1 VRRFILLVCGVS
13 GLALGAGPA
22 FAQQGASGAAADGA
36 DQPEAIVV
44 TARRR
49 AEDVSKVPISISAFS
64 SATLE
69 KRGVTNV
76 ADLVKIT
83 PGLNISAGAIKSN
96 PFVTIRGQSRG
107 VTGNINPGVI
117 TYLNEVPL
125 PTQGALIPTYDMDNM
140 QVLKGPQGTLFGR
153 NSIGGAVLI
162 YTKAPTDDF
171 GGYVKGEMA
180 SFDFKQIEGAINV
193 PVVGDKLVIRLAGQ
207 VSSGGGYTKAIG
219 VTPYTVD
226 PVTLVA
232 TPGHIRPLK
241 HNYDEYDTGSF
252 RVSVRAEPT
261 DWLKNVTVA
270 DYTKIR
276 GANNTLFHSFYPQ
289 GFGGNPPALYMLPPA
304 TITAFMSSIFGP
316 DAGPAFAANM
326 IAVTQ
331 CGTSLTC
338 DYRLAQQAGQASDRV
353 QFTNV
358 DPFDSVAIV
367 KGISNTTT
375 IRLGDKHTLKNIFG
389 YRSFFSYNP
398 VDNEGSAIDVAD
410 IDAQISMEEYTDEL
424 QLSGSF
430 LNDRL
435 KYTLGGFYYKEQPRG
450 LGGNFG
456 TEYNVFQGLSHAQ
469 VTDYITNKSKAIYGQ
484 FDYSLDDLING
495 LTVTAGLRQ
504 TWDTVGG
511 CTASATYSPFGQVY
525 YTGRNLN
532 WISQADCQKGSGLT
546 TANVPGAI
554 IVSAQTLPEVEF
566 KKMTY
571 TFGANWQIT
580 PDAMVYVT
588 HRRGYRAGSYNTPLF
603 DPYLAGSQT
612 FAPETLTDWEVGTKL
627 RWQAGSARGSLEVAL
642 FSGKDAGNQFGVSTS
657 GLVGG
662 VCVPQAIG
670 SAGRAADCTTQP
682 TQTAYTPG
690 TPGVLIRHPAN
701 TTVGNVGDLT
711 IRGFEIG
718 ATVSP
723 TRWLT
728 VEAGMAYVDYSVDA
742 ITIDPNLLNLLR
754 AGNIQRA
761 STIILPQQPK
771 FTANGSATLTYPGK
785 VLGGDL
791 SLNVGLKY
799 SDKFFLGAS
808 TVRGYTVGDARLELS
823 AVGGTGLDI
832 AVYVKNFTNTNY
844 DFGTS
849 GSSPDSIG
857 VESFIHAPPRT
868 VGVSLRYNF
877 GK

>member
-49 AEDVSKVPISISAFS
+49 AEDVSKVPISITAFS
-64 SATLE
+64 NATLE
-69 KRGVTNV
+69 KRGVANV

-117 TYLNEVPL
+117 AYMNEVPL
-125 PTQGALIPTYDMDNM
+125 SDKGALIPTYDMDNI

-153 NSIGGAVLI
+153 NSIGGAVLT
-162 YTKAPTDDF
+162 YTKAPTDGF
-171 GGYVKGEMA
+171 GGYVKGDIA

-193 PVVGDKLVIRLAGQ
+193 PVVGDKLVIRLAAQ

-219 VTPYTVD
+219 VSPYTVD
-226 PVTLVA
+226 PVTFVA
-232 TPGHIRPLK
+232 TPGHIVPLK
-241 HNYDEYDTGSF
+241 HNYDEYNTGSF

-289 GFGGNPPALYMLPPA
+289 GFGGNPPALYLLPPA
-304 TITAFMSSIFGP
+304 TITAVMTNIFGP
-316 DAGPAFAANM
+316 VTGPLFAANM

-358 DPFDSVAIV
+358 DPWDTVAIA

-389 YRSFFSYNP
+389 YRTFFSFNP

-410 IDAQISMEEYTDEL
+410 IKAQISVEQYTDEL
-424 QLSGSF
+424 QLAGSF

-456 TEYNVFQGLSHAQ
+456 DEFNVFQGLSHAQ
-469 VTDYITNKSKAIYGQ
+469 VTDYITNKSKALYAQ
-484 FDYSLDDLING
+484 FDYSLDGLVNG
-495 LTVTAGLRQ
+495 LSVTAGLRQ
-504 TWDTVGG
+504 TWDSVAG

-525 YTGRNLN
+525 YTSRDTN
-532 WISQADCQKGSGLT
+532 WMSQADCRKGAGLT
-546 TANVPGAI
+546 PADVPGAI
-554 IVSAQTLPEVEF
+554 LVSAQVLPKVEF
-566 KKMTY
+566 KKLTY

-603 DPYLAGSQT
+603 DPYLAASQT

-627 RWQAGSARGSLEVAL
+627 RWRAGGARGSLEVAL
-642 FSGKDAGNQFGVSTS
+642 FSGKDAGNQFGVNTA

-670 SAGRAADCTTQP
+670 SAGRAADCTTQAA
-682 TQTAYTPG
+682 QTAYTPG

-701 TTVGNVGDLT
+701 TTIGNVGNLT

-718 ATVSP
+718 AMVSP
-723 TRWLT
+723 APWLT
-728 VEAGMAYVDYSVDA
+728 IDAGAAYVDYNVDSL
-742 ITIDPNLLNLLR
+742 TYDPNLLNLLT
-754 AGNIQRA
+754 ANNIKPA
-761 STIILPQQPK
+761 TTIILPQQPK
-771 FTANGSATLTYPGK
+771 FMANGNATLTYPGK

-791 SLNVGLKY
+791 SLNVGIKY
-799 SDKFFLGAS
+799 SDKFVTGAA
-808 TVRGYTVGDARLELS
+808 TVRGYTVADARLELS
-823 AVGGTGLDI
+823 DVGGTGLDV
-832 AVYVKNFTNTNY
+832 AVYVKNLTDANY

-849 GSSPDSIG
+849 GSSPDGIG
-857 VESFIHAPPRT
+857 VDSFIHAPPRT

>member
-1 VRRFILLVCGVS
+1 VKRRIILACGTSAV
-13 GLALGAGPA
+13 ALYAAPA
-22 FAQQGASGAAADGA
+22 FAQQGTVDTGSVNT
-36 DQPEAIVV
+36 DQSEAIVV

-69 KRGVTNV
+69 KKGVVNV

-125 PTQGALIPTYDMDNM
+125 PTQGSLIPTYDMDNM

-162 YTKAPTDDF
+162 YTKAPSDSF
-171 GGYVKGEMA
+171 GGYVKADIA

-193 PVVGDKLVIRLAGQ
+193 PVAGDQLVIRLAGQ
-207 VSSGGGYTKAIG
+207 ASSGGGYTKTIG
-219 VTPYTVD
+219 ISPYTVD
-226 PVTLVA
+226 PVTLIA
-232 TPGHIRPLK
+232 TPGHIIPLK
-241 HNYDEYDTGSF
+241 HNYDEYDTESF

-276 GANNTLFHSFYPQ
+276 GANNTMLDGFFPQ
-289 GFGGNPPALYMLPPA
+289 GFNGSGTALYLLPPA
-304 TITAFMSSIFGP
+304 NITAALTTIFGP
-316 DAGPAFAANM
+316 ITGPAVAGNM
-326 IAVTQ
+326 IALAQ

-338 DYRLAQQAGQASDRV
+338 DYRLAQQAARASGRV

-398 VDNEGSAIDVAD
+398 TDNEGSAIDVVD
-410 IDAQISMEEYTDEL
+410 INAQISMEEFTDEL
-424 QLSGSF
+424 QLSGEI
-430 LNDRL
+430 LGDRL
-435 KYTLGGFYYKEQPRG
+435 KYTLGGFYYKEQPKG

-456 TEYNVFQGLSHAQ
+456 TEYNLFQGLSHAQ
-469 VTDYITNKSKAIYGQ
+469 VTDYITNRSKALYGQ
-484 FDYSLDDLING
+484 VDYSLDDVVSG
-495 LTVTAGLRQ
+495 LSVTAGLRQ

-525 YTGRNLN
+525 YTGRNSN
-532 WISQADCQKGSGLT
+532 WISEADCRKGLS
-546 TANVPGAI
+546 TADVPGAI
-554 IVSAQTLPEVEF
+554 LASSQILPEVQF
-566 KKMTY
+566 KEITY
-571 TFGANWQIT
+571 TLGTNWQIS
-580 PDAMVYVT
+580 PDAMVYLA
-588 HRRGYRAGSYNTPLF
+588 HRRGYRAGGYNTPLF
-603 DPYLAGSQT
+603 DPYLASSQT

-627 RWQAGSARGSLEVAL
+627 RWTVGGARGTLDVAL
-642 FSGKDAGNQFGVSTS
+642 FSGKDQGNQFGVSTT
-657 GLVGG
+657 GLVAG
-662 VCVPQAIG
+662 VCTPQAIG
-670 SAGRAADCTTQP
+670 SAGRAADCTTLA
-682 TQTAYTPG
+682 TQVQFAEG

-701 TTVGNVGDLT
+701 TTVGNVGNLT

-718 ATVSP
+718 ATLSP
-723 TRWLT
+723 SRWMT
-728 VEAGMAYVDYSVDA
+728 FEAGFAYVDYTVDS
-742 ITIDPNLLNLLR
+742 TTLDRNLLNVLR
-754 AGNIQRA
+754 ANNMQQDNP
-761 STIILPQQPK
+761 TIILPQQPK
-771 FTANGSATLTYPGK
+771 FTANGGLNLSYPGK

-791 SLNVGLKY
+791 SFNVSLKY
-799 SDKFFLGAS
+799 SDKYFLGTS
-808 TVRGYTVGDARLELS
+808 TVNGYTVADARLELGS
-823 AVGGTGLDI
+823 IGATGLDVAI
-832 AVYVKNFTNTNY
+832 YAKNLTNTNY
-844 DFGTS
+844 NFGTS
-849 GSSPDSIG
+849 GSSPDATG
-857 VESFIHAPPRT
+857 VQSFIHAPPRT
-868 VGVSLRYNF
+868 VGLSLRYNF
-877 GK
+877 GS